1 MGMCYGK
8 LFPCIIM
15 ETFEVFFKGFGDK
28 SDNWRLNMQINLS
41 ELFVCEGKVM
51 QYEIPIEMDEF
62 VTASGRY
69 PLTEKKPLQLTITH
83 SKNRN
88 IKICGNLDLHMT
100 IPCDRCLEPV
110 DNHLQL
116 TFEREV
122 DANATEEERIE
133 ALDEQPYMN
142 GYNLDVDLLV
152 YGELVVNMP
161 MKVLCRDDCKGICN
175 RCGANL
181 NYETCSCDTRSLDP
195 RMAVIQ
201 DIFKQFKEV

>member
-1 MGMCYGK
+1 
-8 LFPCIIM
+8 
-15 ETFEVFFKGFGDK
+15 
-28 SDNWRLNMQINLS
+28 MQINLS

-88 IKICGNLDLHMT
+88 VKICGNLDLHMT

-175 RCGANL
+175 R
-181 NYETCSCDTRSLDP
+181 
-195 RMAVIQ
+195 
-201 DIFKQFKEV
+201 